1 MCRSPRLINEGLT
14 AETNPSS
21 HTSPAI
27 PQPHHEPS
35 TVKRPQTM
43 AKRKGPPRASK
54 KDPYNLEHLLTS
66 DKSKLI
72 DIDLHGMLADFFSD
86 SDNWSQVSAE
96 DKEFVRSLLPPHV
109 DLAADGSIPNDFWKY
124 NPEFRLDCRNLQ
136 EDLRAGRM
144 DPEWQLQAQQAM
156 EDRATGAFDDFKE
169 REFEEYW
176 GQKQKVDWKYLAGDA
191 SKIKLEE
198 LLNAGL
204 FRQDDVWS
212 FDHTFGRGDEAV
224 PIQKECK
231 VDSSQTPCVTTTD
244 YHKILSIGGNTV
256 TLAIPP
262 GQLKFPRRFGQTTAS
277 ENDQATPPP
286 QSTMPETC
294 PLSTVESSQLA
305 PQPTLLPDRSKSL
318 DQTENPGAGI
328 ATAEGEVKPAEIAQC
343 ANQPSAVSGQETDA
357 EPEVPSEAV
366 RPNSTPLKPRFEK
379 SSPMS
384 SPLSEIEDTTPTAGN
399 IHFTIS
405 TLWPLEKKI
414 IEIDGRLPLTMRT
427 ASAWRDIRCRR
438 NEQDM
443 GSLFEIRDEY
453 YAYQVAGKNRGSQRG
468 KRC

>member
-1 MCRSPRLINEGLT
+1 
-14 AETNPSS
+14 
-21 HTSPAI
+21 
-27 PQPHHEPS
+27 
-35 TVKRPQTM
+35 M
-43 AKRKGPPRASK
+43 AKRKAPPRASK
-54 KDPYNLEHLLTS
+54 KDPYNLEQLLTS

-86 SDNWSQVSAE
+86 SDNWTQVSAE

-109 DLAADGSIPNDFWKY
+109 ELAPDGSIPNDFWKY

-156 EDRATGAFDDFKE
+156 EERATGAFDNFKE

-224 PIQKECK
+224 TIQKECK
-231 VDSSQTPCVTTTD
+231 
-244 YHKILSIGGNTV
+244 ILSIDGKTV

-262 GQLKFPRRFGQTTAS
+262 GQLKFARRFEQTTAS
-277 ENDQATPPP
+277 EHDQAMTPP
-286 QSTMPETC
+286 QSTIPEIV
-294 PLSTVESSQLA
+294 PLSTVESSQVA
-305 PQPTLLPDRSKSL
+305 PQPTLLPDRSKAL
-318 DQTENPGAGI
+318 DQVDPGAG
-328 ATAEGEVKPAEIAQC
+328 TAPAEREVKQAGMAQC
-343 ANQPSAVSGQETDA
+343 DNQPSAVSGQETDA
-357 EPEVPSEAV
+357 EPEVPTEAA
-366 RPNSTPLKPRFEK
+366 RPDRTPLDSSSEK

-384 SPLSEIEDTTPTAGN
+384 SPLSEIEDTNPTAGN

-405 TLWPLEKKI
+405 TLGPLEKKI

-443 GSLFEIRDEY
+443 GSLFEMRDEY
-453 YAYQVAGKNRGSQRG
+453 YAYQVAGKNRVSQRG